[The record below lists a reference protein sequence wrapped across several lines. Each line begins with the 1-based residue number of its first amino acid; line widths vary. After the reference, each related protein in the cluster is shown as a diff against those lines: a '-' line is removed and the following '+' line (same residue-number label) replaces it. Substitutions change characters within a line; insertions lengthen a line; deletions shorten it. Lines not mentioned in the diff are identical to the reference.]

1 MKLSDWAKKEG
12 ISYLTAYRWFKDGT
26 LPVKAYQSD
35 SGTIIVQDS
44 SEIAETPMA
53 SGTQNDA
60 MSLFLRKTVEFSKTQ
75 SSVEDFA
82 AFVLSNFS
90 LKLLS
95 TNDNPRYS
103 RNKPKAEDI
112 QKHFQKFIKPKGE
125 KPKVNMLLLSEEGDI
140 DQFLDQAS
148 KLGQVNKSV
157 DGQQTLAQDL
167 VEQLDD
173 YLSVNP
179 DGYTRIG
186 ESFKKFKENTESMV
200 DSQNTIS
207 QPHYTN
213 SIDHAFSTP
222 SSHSELENGFF
233 KPTQKELESAS
244 KTINVDVQKSRGR
257 GRRKMSK

>member
-12 ISYLTAYRWFKDGT
+12 ISYLTAYRWFKDGI

-44 SEIAETPMA
+44 SEIAETLMV

-125 KPKVNMLLLSEEGDI
+125 KPKVNMLLLSEESDI

-148 KLGQVNKSV
+148 KSDDV
-157 DGQQTLAQDL
+157 QQILEQDH
-167 VEQLDD
+167 VEKL
-173 YLSVNP
+173 
-179 DGYTRIG
+179 DGYTHIG
-186 ESFKKFKENTESMV
+186 ESFKKFKESTESMV

-207 QPHYTN
+207 QAHYTN
-213 SIDHAFSTP
+213 SIDYTFSAS

-244 KTINVDVQKSRGR
+244 KNINVDAQKSRGR
-257 GRRKMSK
+257 GRRKISK

>member
-44 SEIAETPMA
+44 SEIAETPMV

-103 RNKPKAEDI
+103 RSKPKAEDI

-125 KPKVNMLLLSEEGDI
+125 KPKVNMLLLSEESDI

-148 KLGQVNKSV
+148 KSDDV
-157 DGQQTLAQDL
+157 QQILEQDH
-167 VEQLDD
+167 VEKL
-173 YLSVNP
+173 
-179 DGYTRIG
+179 DGYTHIG
-186 ESFKKFKENTESMV
+186 ESFKKFKESTESMV

-207 QPHYTN
+207 QAHYTN
-213 SIDHAFSTP
+213 SIDHAFSTS

-244 KTINVDVQKSRGR
+244 KNINVDAQKSRGR
-257 GRRKMSK
+257 GRRKISK

>member
-125 KPKVNMLLLSEEGDI
+125 KPKVNMLLISEGTDI
-140 DQFLDQAS
+140 DQLDQS
-148 KLGQVNKSV
+148 IQINKPF
-157 DGQQTLAQDL
+157 DKYTLEQDL
-167 VEQLDD
+167 VEKLGDFLINNQ
-173 YLSVNP
+173 
-179 DGYTRIG
+179 DGYTNVDGILTKLKG
-186 ESFKKFKENTESMV
+186 NTESVV
-200 DSQNTIS
+200 DSQNITT
-207 QPHYTN
+207 HYTN
-213 SIDHAFSTP
+213 SINHAFST
-222 SSHSELENGFF
+222 SSPSELENGFF

-244 KTINVDVQKSRGR
+244 KTINVDAQKSRGR